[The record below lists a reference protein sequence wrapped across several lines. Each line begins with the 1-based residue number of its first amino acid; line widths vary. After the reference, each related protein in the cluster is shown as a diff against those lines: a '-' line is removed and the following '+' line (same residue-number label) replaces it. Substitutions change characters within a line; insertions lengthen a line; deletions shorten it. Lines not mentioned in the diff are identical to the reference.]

1 MYFLVMYA
9 DSTAVALSNI
19 IYANNIR
26 FQESGYR
33 RDLLGLQVISGDSQD
48 FGTVSL
54 LLLIRHSLRFRRM

>member
-33 RDLLGLQVISGDSQD
+33 RDLLGLQVIPGEFQD
-48 FGTVSL
+48 FGTSL
-54 LLLIRHSLRFRRM
+54 LLVVRHSLRFRRM